1 MFEFFLETEL
11 IILNFLQLLR
21 CSFFDSLFVFIT
33 HLGDKGMLWILM
45 GLCLC
50 LTPKYKRAG
59 FCVLLALLINFVI
72 CNITLKPLIAR
83 TRPYEYVEGIK
94 LLINRPKDFSFPSG
108 HSSSS
113 FAAAFSVWFYNK
125 KWGRMSLVIASFIAF
140 SRLYLHVH
148 FPTDVVF
155 GIMIGIFSSFTAR
168 YLISKMNL
176 H

>member
-1 MFEFFLETEL
+1 MLEFILETEL

-21 CSFFDSLFVFIT
+21 CSFLDSIFVFIT
-33 HLGDKGMLWILM
+33 HLGDKGMLWIFI

-59 FCVLLALLINFVI
+59 FCVLIALLINFII

-94 LLINRPKDFSFPSG
+94 LLINKPNDFSFPSG

-113 FAAAFSVWFYNK
+113 FAAAFSVWLYKK
-125 KWGRMSLVIASFIAF
+125 KWGRMTIVIASFIAF
-140 SRLYLHVH
+140 SRLYLYVH

-155 GIMIGIFSSFTAR
+155 GIMIGVFSSFIAR
-168 YLISKMNL
+168 YLISKAKL
-176 H
+176 F